1 MNKVYT
7 SAVVIIPPK
16 EKWGPIQEIRKLYD
30 RNIYR
35 WMPHITL
42 LFPFYPKNQYTEIEK
57 NFLLVSSEFTMFEI
71 CLREFRSFKHYNKN
85 YTIWLDPTPN
95 DMIINLQ
102 SEFLKITPECNDV
115 NKFKGGYSPHLSIG
129 QFKGNHIS
137 LKNKIDE
144 LQNSWKEITFEVKE
158 FYFIWCDNIKNSRF
172 QIEKRF
178 LLSKSP

>member
-1 MNKVYT
+1 MLE
-7 SAVVIIPPK
+7 II
-16 EKWGPIQEIRKLYD
+16 ILTD
-30 RNIYR
+30 
-35 WMPHITL
+35 
-42 LFPFYPKNQYTEIEK
+42 
-57 NFLLVSSEFTMFEI
+57 
-71 CLREFRSFKHYNKN
+71 

-158 FYFIWCDNIKNSRF
+158 FYFIWCDKIKNSRF

>member
-1 MNKVYT
+1 MHKVYT

-16 EKWGPIQEIRKLYD
+16 AKWGPIQEIRKLYD
-30 RNIYR
+30 RNINR

-42 LFPFYPKNQYTEIEK
+42 LFPFYPKNQYTEIEEK
-57 NFLLVSSEFTMFEI
+57 FLLVSSEFTEFDI
-71 CLREFRSFKHYNKN
+71 SLREFRYFKHSNKN

-95 DMIINLQ
+95 DMIIKLQ
-102 SEFLKITPECNDV
+102 SEFLKITPECDDV
-115 NKFKGGYSPHLSIG
+115 NKFKGGYYPHLSIG
-129 QFKGNHIS
+129 QFKGNLIS

-144 LQNSWKEITFEVKE
+144 LQNSWKGIKFKVKE

-178 LLSKSP
+178 LLSKSS